1 MTTTVTSAVD
11 GAVDSAARDDGARFP
26 ALPGV
31 ARVLGV
37 SARDEEA
44 AARACVRLAERLERD
59 ASLAVDDVAV
69 TLAHGRE
76 RFAVRHAVTGTG
88 RAELAA
94 ALRRSAA
101 LARPRRGRGPLVL
114 DLGDGQAL
122 AGTPRLPQVA
132 AALEEA
138 GALGLPP
145 GTDAYAART
154 AAVLYGVGA
163 WLADRG
169 LRPDLV
175 RGRGPAAAAA
185 AAALD
190 GSLPLP
196 DALRAAA
203 SKASGGPGGSGAAA
217 QAVPPGLVVR
227 LGVRSGA
234 ADERAA
240 AASPTAARP
249 ADGPSRGGDDTAGA
263 AAADGD
269 TTALLAAAAGTV
281 GGGFAPAVVS
291 VASVLG
297 RAGQRETAGNRVE
310 LWLDPAR
317 PASYPELFARLWELG
332 EDVDCSLGAA
342 GRRVRLPG
350 YPFRRGGPAAVPPD
364 GLRPL
369 TPYEQRRLFHD
380 LVRSGSAAE
389 NVLCATAVLP
399 GPAPSPAQADAA
411 LAALR
416 ERHPALRTVFTRHA
430 GRWFAR
436 TSQEPVPVT
445 VLAPGDVPG
454 EPAARVR
461 AAAADESFATADA
474 PLVRCA
480 LAPADGPGGR
490 WAVALAVYAPVA
502 GDASPD
508 ALLDEWARL
517 AGPAA

>member
-1 MTTTVTSAVD
+1 MTTTVIPAAD
-11 GAVDSAARDDGARFP
+11 GAVESAARADGAAFP
-26 ALPGV
+26 VLPGA

-37 SARDEEA
+37 SARDEET

-101 LARPRRGRGPLVL
+101 LARPRRGSGPLVL
-114 DLGDGQAL
+114 DLGDGRAP
-122 AGTPRLPQVA
+122 AGAWRLPQVA

-138 GALGLPP
+138 AALGLPP
-145 GTDAYAART
+145 GAGADAARS
-154 AAVLYGVGA
+154 AAALYGVGA
-163 WLADRG
+163 WLAERG

-175 RGRGPAAAAA
+175 RGDGPAAGAA

-190 GSLPLP
+190 GSLALP

-203 SKASGGPGGSGAAA
+203 SGGFAGSAGGGATARTVRPGVVVRIGVPSGTAASTAAISTA
-217 QAVPPGLVVR
+217 AVPP
-227 LGVRSGA
+227 A
-234 ADERAA
+234 AL
-240 AASPTAARP
+240 S
-249 ADGPSRGGDDTAGA
+249 
-263 AAADGD
+263 AADGSAD
-269 TTALLAAAAGTV
+269 GGTSALLAAAAGPV
-281 GGGFAPAVVS
+281 GGGFAPAVAS

-297 RAGQRETAGNRVE
+297 RTEPEDTAAGESAE

-317 PASYPELFARLWELG
+317 PGSYAELFARLWELG
-332 EDVDCSLGAA
+332 ADVDCSLGAQ

-350 YPFRRGGPAAVPPD
+350 YPFRRGGPAAAPPE
-364 GLRPL
+364 GLRAL
-369 TPYEQRRLFHD
+369 TPHEQRWLFHD

-389 NVLCATAVLP
+389 HVLCATAVLP
-399 GPAPSPAQADAA
+399 GPAPSRADAETA
-411 LAALR
+411 LAALL
-416 ERHPALRTVFTRHA
+416 ERHPALRTVFTRHT

-436 TSQEPVPVT
+436 TSREPVPVT
-445 VLAPGDVPG
+445 VLAAG
-454 EPAARVR
+454 EPAGRVR
-461 AAAADESFATADA
+461 AAAVEESFAAADT

-480 LAPADGPGGR
+480 LAPADGPDGS

-502 GDASPD
+502 GDASAD
-508 ALLDEWARL
+508 ALLAEWAGL
-517 AGPAA
+517 AGPTV